1 MLYFLL
7 LVSALLIALN
17 YSIRRHFN
25 RLLPDF
31 RTISVHGPLQL
42 RRYPK
47 LTVAE
52 VRVTGGT
59 SLALRSGRQLLDK
72 YFRDE
77 GISRFALPILAEKI
91 DSADSIWSMAAVR
104 HVHCTRHCTRHC
116 THTAHSLQAARRCG
130 RWTVNCMHTTG
141 TMGACSALRRSCPSY
156 PSPWTSP
163 TPNPNPA
170 TPDPTPKAEPSRPL
184 PRFCRWTSPRRPP
197 RRTRPSS

>member
-7 LVSALLIALN
+7 FLSALLIALN

-31 RTISVHGPLQL
+31 RIISVHGPLQL

-59 SLALRSGRQLLDK
+59 SLALRSGRQILDK

-104 HVHCTRHCTRHC
+104 HAHGTRHHRRPVERPTAEETRMRIRCTRRCTCVACGTAVELCSACTRHGHLP
-116 THTAHSLQAARRCG
+116 S
-130 RWTVNCMHTTG
+130 
-141 TMGACSALRRSCPSY
+141 ACSRAPHRSAHASVMGITTLTPSCPTLRYATLRCATLRY
-156 PSPWTSP
+156 P
-163 TPNPNPA
+163 A
-170 TPDPTPKAEPSRPL
+170 L
-184 PRFCRWTSPRRPP
+184 PYA
-197 RRTRPSS
+197 

>member
-7 LVSALLIALN
+7 FLSALLIALN

-31 RTISVHGPLQL
+31 RIISAHGPLQL

-59 SLALRSGRQLLDK
+59 SLALRSGRQILDK

-104 HVHCTRHCTRHC
+104 HAHGTRHTSPH
-116 THTAHSLQAARRCG
+116 AARWYICRYSRRGHTPLCANQSKRC
-130 RWTVNCMHTTG
+130 TAQAPTT
-141 TMGACSALRRSCPSY
+141 R
-156 PSPWTSP
+156 
-163 TPNPNPA
+163 
-170 TPDPTPKAEPSRPL
+170 
-184 PRFCRWTSPRRPP
+184 
-197 RRTRPSS
+197 

>member
-7 LVSALLIALN
+7 LLSALLIALN

-31 RTISVHGPLQL
+31 RIISVHGPLQL

-59 SLALRSGRQLLDK
+59 SLALRSGRQILDK

-104 HVHCTRHCTRHC
+104 HAHGTRH
-116 THTAHSLQAARRCG
+116 TADR
-130 RWTVNCMHTTG
+130 
-141 TMGACSALRRSCPSY
+141 
-156 PSPWTSP
+156 
-163 TPNPNPA
+163 
-170 TPDPTPKAEPSRPL
+170 
-184 PRFCRWTSPRRPP
+184 
-197 RRTRPSS
+197 

>member
-7 LVSALLIALN
+7 FLSALLIALN

-31 RTISVHGPLQL
+31 RIISVHGPLQL

-59 SLALRSGRQLLDK
+59 SLALRSGRQILDK

-104 HVHCTRHCTRHC
+104 HGTRH
-116 THTAHSLQAARRCG
+116 TADR
-130 RWTVNCMHTTG
+130 
-141 TMGACSALRRSCPSY
+141 
-156 PSPWTSP
+156 
-163 TPNPNPA
+163 
-170 TPDPTPKAEPSRPL
+170 
-184 PRFCRWTSPRRPP
+184 
-197 RRTRPSS
+197 

>member
-1 MLYFLL
+1 MLYVLL
-7 LVSALLIALN
+7 LLSALLIALN

-31 RTISVHGPLQL
+31 RIISAHGPLQL

-104 HVHCTRHCTRHC
+104 HMHTLHTAHDMHTLHMAHGAGTRHGTR
-116 THTAHSLQAARRCG
+116 HTAHSNAHALHAALHCG
-130 RWTVNCMHTTG
+130 RWTVHCMHTTG
-141 TMGACSALRRSCPSY
+141 LMGTCTALRRSGAAHRSH
-156 PSPWTSP
+156 
-163 TPNPNPA
+163 
-170 TPDPTPKAEPSRPL
+170 R
-184 PRFCRWTSPRRPP
+184 
-197 RRTRPSS
+197 

>member
-1 MLYFLL
+1 MYLSIISIYLSAGSIYLSTPTERCRARARALPQRWMLYVLL
-7 LVSALLIALN
+7 LLSALLIALN

-31 RTISVHGPLQL
+31 RIISAHGPLQL

-104 HVHCTRHCTRHC
+104 HMHTLHTAHDMHTLHTAHGTRRRHTTRHTAHGTRHTATHMHCTRHCIAGGGRYTACTR
-116 THTAHSLQAARRCG
+116 R
-130 RWTVNCMHTTG
+130 V
-141 TMGACSALRRSCPSY
+141 
-156 PSPWTSP
+156 
-163 TPNPNPA
+163 
-170 TPDPTPKAEPSRPL
+170 
-184 PRFCRWTSPRRPP
+184 
-197 RRTRPSS
+197 

>member
-7 LVSALLIALN
+7 FLSALLIALN

-31 RTISVHGPLQL
+31 RIISVHGPLQL

-59 SLALRSGRQLLDK
+59 SLALRSGRQILDK

-91 DSADSIWSMAAVR
+91 DSADSIWSMWR
-104 HVHCTRHCTRHC
+104 CGTR
-116 THTAHSLQAARRCG
+116 TAHGTPQTGRTAHRRGDAHAHSHMALHVRCV
-130 RWTVNCMHTTG
+130 WH
-141 TMGACSALRRSCPSY
+141 CS
-156 PSPWTSP
+156 
-163 TPNPNPA
+163 
-170 TPDPTPKAEPSRPL
+170 
-184 PRFCRWTSPRRPP
+184 
-197 RRTRPSS
+197 

>member
-1 MLYFLL
+1 MPYFLL

-25 RLLPDF
+25 RLLPTF
-31 RTISVHGPLQL
+31 RIDSHHGPLQL
-42 RRYPK
+42 RRYSK

-91 DSADSIWSMAAVR
+91 DSADSIWSMAAVSYTYY
-104 HVHCTRHCTRHC
+104 VHGGGCCTCITVCACPCPCTLCGALQRCTARCTVRAPHTHCI
-116 THTAHSLQAARRCG
+116 
-130 RWTVNCMHTTG
+130 
-141 TMGACSALRRSCPSY
+141 RSCMLLHGS
-156 PSPWTSP
+156 S
-163 TPNPNPA
+163 A
-170 TPDPTPKAEPSRPL
+170 AHRL
-184 PRFCRWTSPRRPP
+184 GRRQA
-197 RRTRPSS
+197 

>member
-7 LVSALLIALN
+7 FLSALLIALN

-31 RTISVHGPLQL
+31 RIISVHGPLQL

-59 SLALRSGRQLLDK
+59 SLALRSGRQILDK

-104 HVHCTRHCTRHC
+104 HAR
-116 THTAHSLQAARRCG
+116 HTAHRRPVERPSAEETRMRIRCTWRCTCVACG
-130 RWTVNCMHTTG
+130 T
-141 TMGACSALRRSCPSY
+141 ALRAVELAVPAA
-156 PSPWTSP
+156 PWA
-163 TPNPNPA
+163 PA
-170 TPDPTPKAEPSRPL
+170 
-184 PRFCRWTSPRRPP
+184 
-197 RRTRPSS
+197 